1 MERIDYHGRELLRWS
16 AGPSTF
22 LALPEAGARLMN
34 WHVTLGDGSVRDVL
48 HWPEGASVEDIAR
61 VRGGNPILFPFCARS
76 YDGGELGWWSWEGVR
91 RPMPMHGFARQGR
104 FQLTRADA
112 GGFAAQFVPSDEAR
126 ASYPFDYEFTVDYRF
141 EPVGFFVELALRNL
155 GTVPLPW
162 SAGHHFYF
170 TVPWSEGR
178 TRADYTLRL
187 AAREAWRH
195 QLDGSLAPQP
205 APPTQALLTQPEWVD
220 RIHTAL
226 REPTVILAERGTGAR
241 LTLSLA
247 NEGNPAPDTAVV
259 TWTESDH
266 APFYC
271 IEPWMGPPNSPGHRR
286 GLHLV
291 DPGRTQRFVVEVR
304 IA

>member
-1 MERIDYHGRELLRWS
+1 MERIDYHGRELLRWT

-48 HWPEGASVEDIAR
+48 HWPEGAALEDIAR
-61 VRGGNPILFPFCARS
+61 IRGGNPILFPFCARTF
-76 YDGGELGWWSWEGVR
+76 DRGELGWWTWEGVR
-91 RPMPMHGFARQGR
+91 RPMPMHGYARQGR
-104 FQLTRADA
+104 FRLTRADP
-112 GGFAAQFVPSDEAR
+112 GGFAAQFVPDDAAR
-126 ASYPFDYEFTVDYRF
+126 AGYPFDYEFTVDYRF
-141 EPVGFFVELALRNL
+141 EPVGFYVELALRNL
-155 GTVPLPW
+155 GAAPLPW

-187 AAREAWRH
+187 AAREAWR
-195 QLDGSLAPQP
+195 QTADGSLAAQP
-205 APPTQALLTQPEWVD
+205 APPAQAHLGQPELVD

-226 REPTVILAERGTGAR
+226 CEPVVSLTERGTGAR
-241 LTLSLA
+241 LELSL
-247 NEGNPAPDTAVV
+247 GTGGPPAPEIAMV
-259 TWTESDH
+259 TWSESET

-271 IEPWMGPPNSPGHRR
+271 IEPWMGAPNSPSHRH

-291 DPGRTQRFVVEVR
+291 EPGRTQRFVVEVR
-304 IA
+304 LA